1 MTDKK
6 EEKDNKNE
14 TLLIKE
20 KKNHLKDDNSQTS
33 TETNDRKSKNEEQCI
48 FTHDAYSE
56 SNIISKLFFYWS
68 YCILKLSRNNQIS
81 EKDLG
86 PLCKSNDSSYF
97 AEYIS
102 YFWNDKRYKDYKY
115 NALMKTIMR
124 ANVGRLSFIIIL
136 LLFSS
141 ATEYLSVILIKQ
153 FIDKFDPSM
162 KSKFNLS
169 MYQLGIIFLMNE
181 LFHIFLSKQAD
192 LQQRVTSLRAGFELS
207 CFIYNKMMVISPSGF
222 GERSN
227 QGQMINYIQTDTNK
241 LTFMIQRAPNALTGP
256 VMICAYIYLLFTFFG
271 YAFLAGIGV
280 MFIFIFCN
288 YKMFK
293 DYRFVQKNLLK
304 AKDERMKLT
313 TEVFDNIKILKLY
326 NWENEFKDKILQ
338 TREKE
343 ITHLGK
349 SYNLWTINIS
359 LFWLCPI
366 CVSIATIGIYQY
378 YNSKFSIGT
387 MLIGL
392 AIFSKLQGPIRTMPD
407 AINSLLET
415 IVSMNRIEKF
425 IREKEKDVKN
435 VIQGKYDVKNEYAI
449 QIKSGTFT
457 WGYSE
462 KEKILIND
470 KREAQKVD
478 KKFKIKPGQQQK
490 GTELQDLSD
499 ISSNAYLHAVLKD
512 ITLTIKPGEIVGI
525 IGEVGS
531 GKTSLFQAILNN
543 LIIVNPEECDGIH
556 INGSIAYVS
565 QVPWIQN
572 ETIKN
577 NILFFKEYNQEK
589 YNKVLE
595 VAQLNYDLSIL
606 ESGDQ
611 TEIGEKGVN
620 LSGGQKVRIAL
631 ARALYSEADIYLL
644 DDPISALDA
653 NIGKKIMKDC
663 IINYLDKKTRIIST
677 HALHYLKQMD
687 KIVYLNKGRIQWVGS
702 YSQLLQQQFFATL
715 KKISK
720 LSTRK
725 ESADSIG
732 SQSIS
737 LKKKRNP
744 KSKTEEI
751 KITSKEDKEIGEVK
765 MSVYLKYGLYMG
777 GICFMLSICLVM
789 FFWQVTKAGS
799 DLWLAFWSRKE
810 NQIQSENKNKKWI
823 FFGIY
828 SALGIT
834 SSFFIFLRVF
844 LLTIGLIR
852 LARSLHKQML
862 VKLMKAPVNLFHET
876 VPRGQLFNRLS
887 KDLDSIQFTFFTVGN
902 VLSRG
907 VTILGSIVICS
918 IYDYYSLLFVP
929 IMAFFGY
936 LLTRFYL
943 TGSRQL
949 SRIEAISRSPILNVI
964 NETIPGRETIH
975 AFGREKEYLQKFH
988 ATINNA
994 FKINIFSKGS
1004 ACWFNQQFN
1013 FISIAYIIYL
1023 VVIISFFQEKFSAQS
1038 VGIMFTYSILLEKN
1052 LSLFFTASAE
1062 LENSMISM
1070 ERCLTYTEVKGEKEA
1085 SLNED
1090 EKLIKTNWP
1099 QRGKIQF
1106 DDYCVQYRPNTE
1118 IVLKNLCFII
1128 EPCEKIGIVGR
1139 TGSGKSTICLSIF
1152 RLLEPLQGV
1161 IYIDDIDISKIGL
1174 DVLRQKLTIIP
1185 QDPTLIAGTLKYNI
1199 DPLNQSSDKD
1209 ILDVLTK
1216 IDFISENETPLH
1228 KKEILYQMIEENG
1241 DNLSLGEKQ
1250 MICIARAILRKSK
1263 IVVMDEATASIDIKT
1278 EEKIQKALKEI
1289 MNESTVITVAH
1300 RIKTIIHYD
1309 KIIVMDNGKVVEF
1322 DTPERLLQNKN
1333 SLFYELYTKS
1343 VM

>member
-6 EEKDNKNE
+6 EPKDDKRE
-14 TLLIKE
+14 LLLIKE
-20 KKNHLKDDNSQTS
+20 EKNKDENSQAS
-33 TETNDRKSKNEEQCI
+33 TEANERKSKNDEQSI
-48 FTHDAYSE
+48 FSYDAYSE
-56 SNIISKLFFYWS
+56 SNIFSKLFFYWS
-68 YCILKLSRNNQIS
+68 YRILKLSRNNQIS

-97 AEYIS
+97 ADYIS
-102 YFWNDKRYKDYKY
+102 FFWNDKQYNNYKS

-124 ANVGRLSFIIIL
+124 ANLSRLIFIIFL
-136 LLFSS
+136 LLISS
-141 ATEYLSVILIKQ
+141 GTEYLSVILIKQ
-153 FIDKFDPSM
+153 FIDKFDPSI
-162 KSKFNLS
+162 KPRFNLS
-169 MYQLGIIFLMNE
+169 TYQLGIIFLINE
-181 LFHIFLSKQAD
+181 LFNIFLSKQAA

-207 CFIYNKMMVISPSGF
+207 CFIYKKIMVISPSGF
-222 GERSN
+222 GEKAN

-241 LTFMIQRAPNALTGP
+241 LNFMIQRAPNALTGP
-256 VMICAYIYLLFTFFG
+256 IMICAYIYLLFTFFG

-293 DYRFVQKNLLK
+293 DYRFIQKNLLK

-313 TEVFDNIKILKLY
+313 TEAFDNIKIFKLY
-326 NWENEFKDKILQ
+326 NWEKEFKNKILQ

-366 CVSIATIGIYQY
+366 CVSIATIGVYQY
-378 YNSKFSIGT
+378 FNNKFSIGT

-392 AIFSKLQGPIRTMPD
+392 AIFSKLQGPVRTMPD
-407 AINSLLET
+407 AINSILET

-425 IREKEKDVKN
+425 IREKEKDTKK
-435 VIQGKYDVKNEYAI
+435 VIQGKYDINNEYAI
-449 QIKSGTFT
+449 QINNGTFT
-457 WGYSE
+457 WGYCEQE
-462 KEKILIND
+462 KMIFK
-470 KREAQKVD
+470 D
-478 KKFKIKPGQQQK
+478 KKEQTKEENLKIKPGQEQK
-490 GTELQDLSD
+490 GTELQE
-499 ISSNAYLHAVLKD
+499 INTIPSNALLHAVLRD
-512 ITLTIKPGEIVGI
+512 ISLTIKPGEIVGI

-543 LIIVNPEECDGIH
+543 LILLNPEECDGIH
-556 INGSIAYVS
+556 INGTIAYVS
-565 QVPWIQN
+565 QIPWIQN

-663 IINYLDKKTRIIST
+663 IINYLENKTRIIAT

-687 KIVYLNKGRIQWVGS
+687 KIVYINEGRIHWVGS
-702 YSQLLQQQFFATL
+702 YSQLLQQPFFATL

-720 LSTRK
+720 LTTRK
-725 ESADSIG
+725 ESVDSIG
-732 SQSIS
+732 SNSIS
-737 LKKKRNP
+737 IKKKRNN
-744 KSKTEEI
+744 KNKTEEV
-751 KITSKEDKEIGEVK
+751 KIIAKEDKEIGEVK

-777 GICFMLSICLVM
+777 GICFMFSICLVM
-789 FFWQVTKAGS
+789 FFWQATKAGS

-810 NQIQSENKNKKWI
+810 NQVQSGNKNKKWI

-852 LARSLHKQML
+852 LARSLHKKML
-862 VKLMKAPVNLFHET
+862 DKLMKAPVNLFHET
-876 VPRGQLFNRLS
+876 VPRGQIFNRLS
-887 KDLDSIQFTFFTVGN
+887 KDLDSIQYTFFTVGN

-907 VTILGSIVICS
+907 VTIIGSMVICS

-975 AFGREKEYLQKFH
+975 AFRKEKEYLHKFH
-988 ATINNA
+988 TTINNS
-994 FKINIFSKGS
+994 FKINIFAKGS

-1013 FISIAYIIYL
+1013 FISIAYIFYL
-1023 VVIISFFQEKFSAQS
+1023 VVIITFFQEKFTAQS

-1070 ERCLTYTEVKGEKEA
+1070 ERCLTYTEIKGEKES
-1085 SLNED
+1085 SLKED
-1090 EKLIKTNWP
+1090 EKLIKSNWP

-1106 DDYCVQYRPNTE
+1106 DDYSVQYRPKTE
-1118 IVLKNLCFII
+1118 IVLKNLNFII

-1139 TGSGKSTICLSIF
+1139 TGSGKSTICLSLF
-1152 RLLEPLQGV
+1152 RLLEPLQGA
-1161 IYIDDIDISKIGL
+1161 IFIDDIDISKIGL
-1174 DVLRQKLTIIP
+1174 DVLRQRLTIIP

-1199 DPLNQSSDKD
+1199 DPLNLNSDKD
-1209 ILDVLTK
+1209 ILDILTK
-1216 IDFISENETPLH
+1216 IDFISDKDTPLH
-1228 KKEILYQMIEENG
+1228 KKEILYQMIEQNG

-1289 MNESTVITVAH
+1289 MNNSTVITVAH

-1309 KIIVMDNGKVVEF
+1309 RIIVMDNGKVVEF
-1322 DTPERLLQNKN
+1322 DTPENLLKN
-1333 SLFYELYTKS
+1333 EKSLFYELYTKS